1 MNITEIITTDEAR
14 EGFYPTPAAVA
25 DKLLEGMDWM
35 RLATV
40 LEPSAGK
47 GDLVEAVLRHYD
59 VHGWSNGNVDIDCI
73 EIDPHLRSVLKYEHG
88 GERLEAVNRRIR
100 ELDDKRTWDSKHGKY
115 IELPPVEQEELKGL
129 RRRKSWMDKGTVRIV
144 HDDFSTFESR
154 KQYGL
159 IVMNPPFKDGDAH
172 LLKAIEMQRQ
182 HGGEVRCILNAETL
196 RNPYTNRRK
205 ILRQTLLD
213 LEADVQFIDG
223 AFSDAERKTDVSVAL
238 IRVKIPEIK
247 RESAIYE
254 RLKKAAEMKEQ
265 APSEVTDLTVADFVS
280 KIVTQFNVEVDSG
293 LGLIREFL
301 AMSPYIMKNMDPNAK
316 YNSPTLSLS
325 VNGGSSD
332 YPSTNKFLIATRRK
346 YWEALFTNKDFTAR
360 LTKNLKDKY
369 ESMVDDMQDYDFTEF
384 NIRRI
389 MEEMNAEMHTGIQET
404 IVALFEKLTAEHS
417 FYPECSKNVHYY
429 NGWKTNK
436 AHKIGSKVILPIYGV
451 FSTYTWE
458 KETFNVRNAEA
469 IISDIEKVF
478 EYLDG
483 NASAPVDLH
492 GVLENAC
499 KEGRRQNIPC
509 KFFSVTLYKK
519 GTMHI
524 KFHNQA
530 IVDRFNIYCSQK
542 KNWLPP
548 NYGRTAYA
556 DMSQEEQAVVD
567 GFNGDGTQG
576 SGATAYAEIMAR
588 NEYYLSEPGGGL
600 MALPGA

>member
-1 MNITEIITTDEAR
+1 MSITEIITTDEAR

-47 GDLVEAVLRHYD
+47 GDLVEAILRHYD
-59 VHGWSNGNVDIDCI
+59 IHGWSNGKVEIDCV
-73 EIDPHLRSVLKYEHG
+73 EIDPHLRSVLKYEHC
-88 GERLEAVNRRIR
+88 GERLDAVGRRIR
-100 ELDDKRTWDSKHGKY
+100 ELDDKRTWDSKHGRY
-115 IELPPVEQEELKGL
+115 IDLPPAEQEEMKEL
-129 RRRKSWMDKGTVRIV
+129 RRRKSWMEKGSVRIV
-144 HDDFSTFESR
+144 HDDFGTFESR

-223 AFSDAERKTDVSVAL
+223 AFSDAERATDVSVAL

-254 RLKKAAEMKEQ
+254 RLKKAAEMQEQ
-265 APSEVTDLTVADFVS
+265 APREVTDLTVADFVS
-280 KIVTQFNVEVDSG
+280 KIVTQFNVEVDAG
-293 LGLIREFL
+293 LGLIREFI
-301 AMSPYIMKNMDPNAK
+301 AMSPYIMRNMDPNAK

-332 YPSTNKFLIATRRK
+332 YPSINKFLIATRRK
-346 YWEALFTNKDFTAR
+346 YWEALFTNKDFTSR

-404 IVALFEKLTAEHS
+404 IVALFEKLTAAHS
-417 FYPECSKNVHYY
+417 YYPECSKNVHYY

-436 AHKIGSKVILPIYGV
+436 AHKIGSKVILPIHGV
-451 FSTYTWE
+451 FASYSWE
-458 KETFNVRNAEA
+458 KDTFNVRNAEA

-492 GVLENAC
+492 GVLETAC
-499 KEGRRQNIPC
+499 KEGRRQNIQC
-509 KFFSVTLYKK
+509 KFFSVSLFKK

-524 KFHNQA
+524 KFHNRA

-556 DMSQEEQAVVD
+556 DMSREEQDVVD

-576 SGATAYAEIMAR
+576 SGALAYAEIMTR
-588 NEYYLSEPGGGL
+588 KDYYLSEPGGGL
-600 MALPGA
+600 LALPGG

>member
-1 MNITEIITTDEAR
+1 MSITEIITTDEAR

-25 DKLLEGMDWM
+25 DKLLDGMDWM

-47 GDLVEAVLRHYD
+47 GDLVEAILRHYD
-59 VHGWSNGNVDIDCI
+59 IHGWSNGNVEIDCV
-73 EIDPHLRSVLKYEHG
+73 EIDPHLRSVLKYEHC
-88 GERLEAVNRRIR
+88 GERLDAVGRRIR
-100 ELDDKRTWDSKHGKY
+100 ELDDKRTWDSKHGRY
-115 IELPPVEQEELKGL
+115 IELPPAEQEEMKEL
-129 RRRKSWMDKGTVRIV
+129 RRRKSWMEKGSVRIV
-144 HDDFSTFESR
+144 HDDFGTFESR

-223 AFSDAERKTDVSVAL
+223 AFSDAERATDVSVAL

-254 RLKKAAEMKEQ
+254 RLKKAAEMQEQ
-265 APSEVTDLTVADFVS
+265 APREVTDLTVADFVS
-280 KIVTQFNVEVDSG
+280 KIVTQFNVEVDAG
-293 LGLIREFL
+293 LGLIREFI
-301 AMSPYIMKNMDPNAK
+301 AMSPYIMRNMDPNAK

-332 YPSTNKFLIATRRK
+332 YPSINKFLIATRRK
-346 YWEALFTNKDFTAR
+346 YWEALFTNKDFTSR
-360 LTKNLKDKY
+360 LTKNLKDRY

-404 IVALFEKLTAEHS
+404 IVALFEKLTAAHS
-417 FYPECSKNVHYY
+417 YYPECSKNVHYY

-436 AHKIGSKVILPIYGV
+436 AHKIGSKVILPIHGV
-451 FSTYTWE
+451 FASYSWE
-458 KETFNVRNAEA
+458 KDTFNVRNAEA

-492 GVLENAC
+492 GVLETAC
-499 KEGRRQNIPC
+499 KEGRRQNIQC
-509 KFFSVTLYKK
+509 KFFSVNLYKK

-524 KFHNQA
+524 KFHSQA

-556 DMSQEEQAVVD
+556 DMSREEQDVVD

-576 SGATAYAEIMAR
+576 SGATAYAEIMTR
-588 NEYYLSEPGGGL
+588 KDYYLSEPGGGL

>member
-1 MNITEIITTDEAR
+1 MNITEIITTEEAQQ
-14 EGFYPTPAAVA
+14 GFYPTPAAVA

-47 GDLVEAVLRHYD
+47 GDLVEAILRHYD
-59 VHGWSNGNVDIDCI
+59 THGWSNGKVEIDCV
-73 EIDPHLRSVLKYEHG
+73 EIDPHLRSVLKYEHC
-88 GERLEAVNRRIR
+88 GERLDAVGRRIR
-100 ELDDKRTWDSKHGKY
+100 ELDDKRTWDSKHGRY
-115 IELPPVEQEELKGL
+115 IDLPPAEQEEMKEL
-129 RRRKSWMDKGTVRIV
+129 RRRKSWMEKGSVRIV
-144 HDDFSTFESR
+144 HDDFGTFESR

-254 RLKKAAEMKEQ
+254 RLKKAAEMQEQ
-265 APSEVTDLTVADFVS
+265 APNEVTDLTVADFVS
-280 KIVTQFNVEVDSG
+280 KIVTQFNVEVDAG
-293 LGLIREFL
+293 LTLIREYL
-301 AMSPYIMKNMDPNAK
+301 AMTPYILRNMDPNAK

-325 VNGGSSD
+325 VNGASSD
-332 YPSTNKFLIATRRK
+332 YPGINKFLVATRRK
-346 YWEALFTNKDFTAR
+346 YWEALFTNKDFTSR

-404 IVALFEKLTAEHS
+404 IVALFEKLTAAHS
-417 FYPECSKNVHYY
+417 YYPECGKNVHYY

-436 AHKIGSKVILPIYGV
+436 AHKIGSKVILPIHGV
-451 FSTYTWE
+451 FASYSWE
-458 KETFNVRNAEA
+458 KDTFNVRNAEA

-492 GVLENAC
+492 GVLETAC
-499 KEGRRQNIPC
+499 KEGRRQNIQC
-509 KFFSVTLYKK
+509 KFFSVSLFKK

-556 DMSQEEQAVVD
+556 DMSREEQDVVD

-576 SGATAYAEIMAR
+576 SGASAYAEIMTR
-588 NEYYLSEPGGGL
+588 KDYYLSEPGGGFL
-600 MALPGA
+600 ALPGA

>member
-1 MNITEIITTDEAR
+1 MNLTEIITTDEAR

-25 DKLLEGMDWM
+25 DKLLDGMDWM

-59 VHGWSNGNVDIDCI
+59 THGWSNGNVEIDCV
-73 EIDPHLRSVLKYEHG
+73 EIDPHLRSVLKYEHC
-88 GERLEAVNRRIR
+88 GERLEAVGRRIR
-100 ELDDKRTWDSKHGKY
+100 ELDDKRTWDSKHGRY
-115 IELPPVEQEELKGL
+115 IELPPAEQEEMKEL
-129 RRRKSWMDKGTVRIV
+129 RRRKSWMEKGSVRIV
-144 HDDFSTFESR
+144 HDDFGTFESR

-223 AFSDAERKTDVSVAL
+223 AFSDAERATDVSVAL

-254 RLKKAAEMKEQ
+254 RLKKAAEMQEQ
-265 APSEVTDLTVADFVS
+265 APREVTDLTVADFVS
-280 KIVTQFNVEVDSG
+280 KIVTQFNVEVDAG
-293 LGLIREFL
+293 LGLIREYL
-301 AMSPYIMKNMDPNAK
+301 AMTPYIMRNMDQNAK

-332 YPSTNKFLIATRRK
+332 YPSINKFLIATRRK
-346 YWEALFTNKDFTAR
+346 YWEALFTNKDFTSR

-404 IVALFEKLTAEHS
+404 IVALFEKLTAAHS
-417 FYPECSKNVHYY
+417 YYPECSKNVHYY

-436 AHKIGSKVILPIYGV
+436 AHKIGSKVILPIHGV
-451 FSTYTWE
+451 FASYSWE
-458 KETFNVRNAEA
+458 KDTFNVRNAEA

-492 GVLENAC
+492 GVLETAC
-499 KEGRRQNIPC
+499 KEGRRQNIQC
-509 KFFSVTLYKK
+509 KFFSVSLYKK

-530 IVDRFNIYCSQK
+530 IVDRFNIYCCQK

-556 DMSQEEQAVVD
+556 DMSREEQDVVD

-576 SGATAYAEIMAR
+576 SGATAYAEIMTR
-588 NEYYLSEPGGGL
+588 KDYYLSEPGGGL
-600 MALPGA
+600 LALPGA